1 VLNIELKYFFFQ
13 IILYLQNIIRNV
25 FAMEVFLLLL
35 IVAFLFYIKNA
46 IDSKFDQI
54 DDQIDDKFKEL
65 YKKIS
70 ELKGSENL
78 PKKNIVAPELTK
90 PKVAPEA
97 LKPPMVF
104 DKTEPLIFIPAKK
117 EIEEEKS
124 QKIVFSMDNAS
135 APKSVQPKPETKVY
149 FREEPTKTFWEN
161 FRENNPDLEKF
172 IGENLINKIGILIL
186 VLGISYFVKYAIDK
200 DWINEP
206 ARVGI
211 GMLSGALIMGIAHKL
226 RKKYA
231 AFSSVFVAGAIAV
244 FYFTIAIAFHSYHL
258 FGQTTAFIIMVL
270 ITVFSCLFSLSY
282 NRKEL
287 AVLSLIGGFAVP
299 FMVSTGQGNYLVL
312 FTYILILNIG
322 ILALTYHKKW
332 GIINILSYLF
342 IVILYGAW
350 LFKELD
356 EKTPHY
362 LGALAFGFAF
372 YLVFIGINIINNVRI
387 KGLFSPIEL
396 SILASNTFL
405 FYGAGMMVLEPYH
418 PEFKGLFTATLGLLN
433 MGYAWFL
440 YKKFGL
446 DKTAVYLLIGLTL
459 TFITLAIPIQFEG
472 NFITLFWAAEAVMLM
487 WLGQKSNITYYRF
500 ASVIVHFLM
509 IGSLL
514 MDWGQ
519 NYTSDAV
526 LNMVFNKICLTG
538 IFAVASLFSVYYL
551 LKNEEE
557 NLEQFGFIFNPKKHR
572 YSLKLA
578 VIIIGYFVGILE
590 VNFQANTRIIGANS
604 AVTLPI
610 LYHLIF
616 SVALFY
622 GLCQSKNKAHSQLA
636 SLIAVIN
643 IILFAFWFS
652 NYAFYEHEQYIS
664 TGIHQRIGFYLH
676 YISLLII
683 VFFGYQLYQI
693 NKEKPVFEFFKKKI
707 AIWIAAFFIIY
718 IASTELMLHGL
729 VISNSPVTA
738 LEVRSSELYKNY
750 QSNELHYLK
759 QQIANDSIYQT
770 RNQIIKTG
778 YPILWGILA
787 FIFLIVGIRKRIKN
801 LRIIALSL
809 LGITILKLFL
819 FDISNASETGKIIA
833 FILLG
838 ILILIISFVYQKIKV
853 LVQDDNKPLE
863 TNETE

>member
-1 VLNIELKYFFFQ
+1 
-13 IILYLQNIIRNV
+13 
-25 FAMEVFLLLL
+25 MEVFLLVLL
-35 IVAFLFYIKNA
+35 FAFLIYVKNA
-46 IDSKFDQI
+46 IDSKLDRIEDRIEEKI
-54 DDQIDDKFKEL
+54 DEKFKEL
-65 YKKIS
+65 YKKIDD
-70 ELKGSENL
+70 LKTTEKL
-78 PKKNIVAPELTK
+78 PEKSIVVPEAVK
-90 PKVAPEA
+90 PKVVPEES
-97 LKPPMVF
+97 KPSVVIEKTKPLAFVPAEKEITEE
-104 DKTEPLIFIPAKK
+104 KTEKM
-117 EIEEEKS
+117 
-124 QKIVFSMDNAS
+124 VFSMDTIS
-135 APKSVQPKPETKVY
+135 APKSVQPKPEPKVY
-149 FREEPTKTFWEN
+149 IREEPSKTFWEN

-244 FYFTIAIAFHSYHL
+244 FYFTIGIAFHSYHL

-270 ITVFSCLFSLSY
+270 ITVFSCLISLSY

-299 FMVSTGQGNYLVL
+299 FMVSTGQGNYVVL

-322 ILALTYHKKW
+322 ILALAYYKKW

-342 IVILYGAW
+342 TIVLYGAW
-350 LFKELD
+350 LFKDFD

-362 LGALAFGFAF
+362 LGALVFGFAF
-372 YLVFIGINIINNVRI
+372 YFVFILINIINNVRT
-387 KGLFSPIEL
+387 KGVFSAIEL

-405 FYGAGMMVLEPYH
+405 FYGVGMLVLEHFH
-418 PEFKGLFTATLGLLN
+418 PELKGLFTAALGLLN
-433 MGYAWFL
+433 FGYAWFL

-487 WLGQKSNITYYRF
+487 WLAQKSKVAYYRL

-514 MDWGQ
+514 MDWSQ
-519 NYTSDAV
+519 IYMSAPALTIV
-526 LNMVFNKICLTG
+526 LNKICLTG
-538 IFAVASLFSVYYL
+538 IFAVTSLFVVYYL
-551 LKNEEE
+551 LKNEDEE
-557 NLEQFGFIFNPKKHR
+557 LEQFGFIFNPKKYR
-572 YSLKLA
+572 DYLGCIG
-578 VIIIGYFVGILE
+578 IILGYFIGLFEVG
-590 VNFQANTRIIGANS
+590 FQANTHVEGANS
-604 AVTLPI
+604 AITLSI
-610 LYHLIF
+610 LYHLSF
-616 SVALFY
+616 SAALFY
-622 GLCQSKNKAHSQLA
+622 GLCKGKNTVRYQLA
-636 SLIAVIN
+636 SIIAVIN
-643 IILFAFWFS
+643 IVLFAFCFS
-652 NYAFYEHEQYIS
+652 NYAFYEHKQYIS
-664 TGIHQRIGFYLH
+664 SGNHQRIGFYLH
-676 YISLLII
+676 YVSLLITL
-683 VFFGYQLYQI
+683 FFGYKLYQI
-693 NKEKPVFEFFKKKI
+693 NKENPVFELFQKKI
-707 AIWIAAFFIIY
+707 VIWMAAFFIIY
-718 IASTELMLHGL
+718 LASTELMLHGL
-729 VISNSPVTA
+729 VISNSPITTQDVQ
-738 LEVRSSELYKNY
+738 SSNLYKMSEPAFIKN
-750 QSNELHYLK
+750 QLASSLI
-759 QQIANDSIYQT
+759 QDTRTQIM
-770 RNQIIKTG
+770 KTG
-778 YPILWGILA
+778 YPILWGVFA
-787 FIFLIVGIRKRIKN
+787 FVFLIIGIRKRIKN

-853 LVQDDNKPLE
+853 LVQDDNKPKE
-863 TNETE
+863 TDETE